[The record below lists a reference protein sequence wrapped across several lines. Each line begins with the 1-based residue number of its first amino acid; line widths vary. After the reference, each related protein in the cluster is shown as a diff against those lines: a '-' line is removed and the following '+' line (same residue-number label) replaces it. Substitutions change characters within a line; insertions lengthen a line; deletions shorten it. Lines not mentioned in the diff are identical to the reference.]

1 MLKLLSIPDAQRL
14 RTLFEEAGYTE
25 PNLRRHLG
33 AAELPSRQLRN
44 LPRLLDRTSSPTEVN
59 ALLRWFWLGRTQS
72 AAEIASLLSEEFLSL
87 LLASGLLDLYEGTYT
102 PAAMLLPFDKFLVA
116 SDHPSSIEAQQAEMV
131 LWPNPTSKFL
141 GRFAVRSHSRATLDL
156 GTGSGILSLGVAHH
170 SDRII
175 ATDITERAALFA
187 RFNARLNGV
196 ESIQVLVGDCFAPVA
211 GQTFDLILSNP
222 PFFITPQTDF
232 VFCENDMEL
241 DGLCRRLVKEAPAH
255 LNEGGYLQ
263 MLCEWA
269 QISGQPWEER
279 VAEWLEGT
287 GCDAWVMKGLTQDP
301 AEYAQHRI
309 KEIMQEPEKDAELY
323 QGYMNYYRQRGVEAI
338 HDGLIVMRKRTT
350 GPNWVRIEEVP
361 KTPTGELG
369 ELILS
374 TFAAHDLLHA
384 MEDDTT
390 LLATRP
396 RLAQHV
402 RLEQICVPAG
412 GQWRAES
419 LTLRLISGFP
429 FHLTV
434 QPLVAEFLA
443 TCDGSRTAAESIQ
456 TLSASISAPA
466 DQVQRECIAMI
477 RKLIERGFM
486 IVSES

>member
-1 MLKLLSIPDAQRL
+1 MLTILSPADAQRL
-14 RTLFEEAGYTE
+14 RSLFEEAGYSET
-25 PNLRRHLG
+25 NLRRHLG
-33 AAELPSRQLRN
+33 APELPSRHLRN
-44 LPRLLDRTSSPTEVN
+44 LPRLLDRTAAPLTVN
-59 ALLRWFWLGRTQS
+59 ILLRWFWLGRPQQ
-72 AAEIASLLSEEFLSL
+72 ASDFAGLLPSEFLDL
-87 LLASGLLDLYEGTYT
+87 LLASGLLECEGGLYT
-102 PAAMLLPFDKFLVA
+102 PQAMLLPVDTFLVA

-156 GTGSGILSLGVAHH
+156 GTGSGILSLGAARH
-170 SDRII
+170 SDEVV
-175 ATDITERAALFA
+175 ATDITERAATFA

-196 ESIQVLVGDCFAPVA
+196 ENIEVLVGDCFAPVA
-211 GQTFDLILSNP
+211 GRTFDLILSNP

-279 VAEWLEGT
+279 VAEWLEDT
-287 GCDAWVMKGLTQDP
+287 GCDGWVMKGLTQDP

-309 KEIMQEPEKDAELY
+309 REVMQDSEKDAELY
-323 QGYMNYYRQRGVEAI
+323 HGYMNYYHQRGVEAI
-338 HDGLIVMRKRTT
+338 HDGLIVMRKRT
-350 GPNWVRIEEVP
+350 GPNWVRVEEVP

-374 TFAAHDLLHA
+374 TFAAHDLLRA
-384 MEDDTT
+384 LEDDRD

-396 RLAQHV
+396 RLASNV
-402 RLEQICVPAG
+402 RLEQICVQGG

-443 TCDGSRTAAESIQ
+443 TCDGSRTAGEAVQSFA
-456 TLSASISAPA
+456 ASVNAPK

-486 IVSES
+486 AADL